1 MDTKPSLE
9 DLISATEAV
18 SFAHENGAQDPHS
31 EARNIVLN
39 QINFMPRSRKELEVT
54 LAKRKIDAEVAK
66 SVLDRFVEIG
76 LVDDVAYAELLIR
89 SRCNTKRVSRSVL
102 RQQLR
107 QKGIADAVIQDSLL
121 AVTDE
126 DELRMATEYNEV
138 ERLIADLEAQWAGAQ
153 LAERELRRRHLA
165 QPVFLR
171 GPQRHAQLAAQ
182 RDVDRRGPE
191 AQRGQHEAPH
201 IDHHR
206 ERQ

>member
-107 QKGIADAVIQDSLL
+107 QKGIADEVIQDSLL

-126 DELRMATEYNEV
+126 DELRMATELVEKKLRAMTNLEPEV
-138 ERLIADLEAQWAGAQ
+138 RKRRLFGLLARKGYGTAIALRVINDLEASDFNGA
-153 LAERELRRRHLA
+153 E
-165 QPVFLR
+165 VMS
-171 GPQRHAQLAAQ
+171 
-182 RDVDRRGPE
+182 DMS
-191 AQRGQHEAPH
+191 
-201 IDHHR
+201 
-206 ERQ
+206 